1 MPELPEVEVTRR
13 RIEPFL
19 VGRTVAKVRTGPPSY
34 FFLTDPASL
43 RRRMRGRTFGS
54 IQRRG
59 KYLLARAEDGSR
71 LVLHLGMSG
80 QLFPEGTS
88 SLRLL
93 SATARA
99 SLKPE
104 EQLSFAGDR
113 HTHQRGEEFCI
124 EDPAGS
130 RIYDTF
136 IYSDPLV
143 QSYQPPMYF
152 NSPNAADRR
161 LTYCATYNNGVAPDG
176 SPDVSTVRSRSTTPT
191 NGNLCQPV
199 ACSDGLVGAPCS
211 GPSDHATCDS
221 VPGADDGFCDACA
234 ITAGVTTEDEMFVLI
249 TSTFVPEPPIATGI
263 LSGLAM
269 LGLLNARRKSRAAA
283 INSRL
288 ESPAPPR

>member
-113 HTHQRGEEFCI
+113 HTHLRVEFADEGPDLLFRDVRKFGKVFWLAAGADHSRLRKLGPDALMCEGNHLFAASRGRQAALKQMLLDQSI
-124 EDPAGS
+124 VAGIGN
-130 RIYDTF
+130 IYADESLHLAGIRPTRRARRMRRRECDGLAQAVREVLERA
-136 IYSDPLV
+136 IATGGSSMSD
-143 QSYQPPMYF
+143 F
-152 NSPNAADRR
+152 
-161 LTYCATYNNGVAPDG
+161 VAPDG
-176 SPDVSTVRSRSTTPT
+176 EDGRYQTEWRVYARAGQPCYHCGSRIRRIVVGQRGTHYCPS
-191 NGNLCQPV
+191 CQ
-199 ACSDGLVGAPCS
+199 D
-211 GPSDHATCDS
+211 
-221 VPGADDGFCDACA
+221 
-234 ITAGVTTEDEMFVLI
+234 
-249 TSTFVPEPPIATGI
+249 
-263 LSGLAM
+263 
-269 LGLLNARRKSRAAA
+269 
-283 INSRL
+283 
-288 ESPAPPR
+288 